1 MKARR
6 LSARE
11 RSDSLSELN
20 AEWARRVAEA
30 ERQARTSGRG
40 DVADYLALRALNDMA
55 RATGVEWLLA
65 AFNAQAGEVNRTGA
79 GITLTSE
86 DAHRF
91 RVGNSTMV
99 GNRLTLHAGVRSL
112 SIEAGWPRTPRDGFV
127 RGGGLAA
134 ARVSHFGDPGAGDEL
149 LLVQNADG
157 APGWLILDETGA
169 RTPLEEDRVR
179 RHVAKLLR

>member
-1 MKARR
+1 
-6 LSARE
+6 
-11 RSDSLSELN
+11 LSELN

-112 SIEAGWPRTPRDGFV
+112 SV
-127 RGGGLAA
+127 RGRLAA
-134 ARVSHFGDPGAGDEL
+134 HAARRL
-149 LLVQNADG
+149 R
-157 APGWLILDETGA
+157 A
-169 RTPLEEDRVR
+169 RR
-179 RHVAKLLR
+179 RTRCRARHTLRRPPRGR